1 MKILLSVQVLNVL
14 PEYEHNLIKSQ
25 TTLNMKINVAREN
38 SSMMLHDYKQF
49 F

>member
-1 MKILLSVQVLNVL
+1 MKNLLSVQVLNVL
-14 PEYEHNLIKSQ
+14 PEHVHNLIKSQ

-38 SSMMLHDYKQF
+38 SSMMVHDYKQF